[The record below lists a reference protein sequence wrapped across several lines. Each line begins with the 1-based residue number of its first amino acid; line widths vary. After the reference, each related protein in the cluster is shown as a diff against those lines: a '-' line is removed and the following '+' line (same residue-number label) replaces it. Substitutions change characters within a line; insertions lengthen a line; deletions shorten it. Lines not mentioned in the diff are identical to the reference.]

1 MNKKVKG
8 LIAGTVAVVVLVAAL
23 VILMLMPGTEDGAS
37 SSDVSSSSDIVLNS
51 KAVSDISSITVQ
63 NSLGEY
69 TVTPGENGEYSVTG
83 LTEDIP
89 LNQSGYDNI
98 TSDAS
103 EIVAKRLVEEN
114 TENLAQYGLE
124 EPQAQVS
131 IAYADGSELSMA
143 VGEDA
148 PLEAGTYVL
157 QDGKVYLFNSHK
169 VDTFLLSN
177 LAFVDKNLTSPAG
190 EGDDAPVLVKMTLS
204 GTARPQT
211 VVMED
216 SGNDVSSMS
225 NYNITAPKYH
235 VGDQTKTQE
244 LADSIYG
251 ISTQEV
257 VAVNPTDEQL
267 EEYGL
272 KEPYSVVEAVFEKET
287 ITLKASE
294 PKDGYSYVM
303 NGARNIIYKLSAE
316 GYPWI
321 DATYESL
328 ASVMVITP
336 LITTVSELVITT
348 PEQEYT
354 FELTS
359 VEDADNSAMVLQ
371 QVTYEG
377 KELDLDNFKN
387 FYQNVIS
394 ARNRT
399 YTTQQ
404 PEEGAE
410 PLLTFRYRYTDTSRE
425 DDVVEF
431 YKAENTRVFVSLNGD
446 CESMEYQS
454 YVDRI
459 LADIEMVINGE
470 TVNTLS

>member
-8 LIAGTVAVVVLVAAL
+8 LIAGAVAVVVLVAAL
-23 VILMLMPGTEDGAS
+23 VVLMLMPGTEDGAS
-37 SSDVSSSSDIVLNS
+37 SSDVSSSSDIILNNQ
-51 KAVSDISSITVQ
+51 AVSDISSITVQ
-63 NSLGEY
+63 NGFGEY
-69 TVTPGENGEYSVTG
+69 TVTPGENDDYSVTG

-114 TENLAQYGLE
+114 TDNLEQYGLD
-124 EPQAQVS
+124 EPQARVN
-131 IAYADGSELSMA
+131 IAYADGSEFSME
-143 VGEDA
+143 VGDEA

-157 QDGKVYLFNSHK
+157 QDDKVYLFLSHK

-177 LAFVDKNLTSPAG
+177 LAFVDKNLTGPAG
-190 EGDDAPVLVKMTLS
+190 DETPVLVKMTLS

-216 SGNDVSSMS
+216 SGNEVSGMS
-225 NYNITAPKYH
+225 NYNITAPKH
-235 VGDQTKTQE
+235 HEGDRTKTQE

-267 EEYGL
+267 AEYGL

-336 LITTVSELVITT
+336 LITTVNELVITT
-348 PEQEYT
+348 PEKEYT

-359 VEDADNSAMVLQ
+359 VESTDESTLVFQEA
-371 QVTYEG
+371 TYEG
-377 KELDLDNFKN
+377 QVLDTDNFKN

-399 YTTQQ
+399 YTTEQ
-404 PEEGAE
+404 PQEGAE
-410 PLLTFRYRYTDTSRE
+410 PILTIRYRYTDTTRE
-425 DDVVEF
+425 DDEVEF
-431 YKAENTRVFVSLNGD
+431 YEAENTRVFVSLNGD

-454 YVDRI
+454 YVDGI
-459 LADIEMVINGE
+459 LGNLQSLINGE
-470 TVNTLS
+470 TVNTIS